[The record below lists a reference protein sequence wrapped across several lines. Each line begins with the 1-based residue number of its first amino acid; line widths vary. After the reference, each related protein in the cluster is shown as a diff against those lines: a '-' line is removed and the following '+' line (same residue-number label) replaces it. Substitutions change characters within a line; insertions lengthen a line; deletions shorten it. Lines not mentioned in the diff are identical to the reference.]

1 MIDREEQYTE
11 RVILRVPAAG
21 DLSTL
26 INERLSISRGHVRAT
41 EDEIQRTEARL
52 EGLRREAV
60 KGREEVRYWEEQLED
75 TQKPH
80 GPRAGNSI
88 NISGPVSSHEVAAA
102 VQNGI
107 DARLRTERED

>member
-1 MIDREEQYTE
+1 MSDRDNQYTA
-11 RVILRVPAAG
+11 RVTLRVPVDG
-21 DLSTL
+21 GLSAL
-26 INERLSISRGHVRAT
+26 INERLTLARENLRIT
-41 EDEIQRTEARL
+41 ESEIQRIEAHLDHTRRL
-52 EGLRREAV
+52 AV
-60 KGREEVRYWEEQLED
+60 KAREEVRYWEEQLED

-88 NISGPVSSHEVAAA
+88 NISGPMSPEDVSAA